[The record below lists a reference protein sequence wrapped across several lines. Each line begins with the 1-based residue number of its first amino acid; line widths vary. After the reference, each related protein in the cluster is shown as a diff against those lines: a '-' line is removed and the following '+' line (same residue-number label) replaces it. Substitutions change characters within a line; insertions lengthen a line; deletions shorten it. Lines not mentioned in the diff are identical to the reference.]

1 MTPILEYKH
10 FKHLMRVLGVL
21 KCKDR
26 NKQFSNHLEDS
37 NDYHTSDLT
46 DHFQQDWME
55 EEDNCNSE
63 VDRDNC
69 HNYPDKEDMNL
80 EDSHFA
86 ALEEEDSYIRHR
98 EDNIGHYL
106 LSNHPEVDHGNVLL
120 KNLSSDHVDGHHNGH
135 HGDFDGHHI
144 DDHYSSLPFT

>member
-1 MTPILEYKH
+1 M
-10 FKHLMRVLGVL
+10 
-21 KCKDR
+21 
-26 NKQFSNHLEDS
+26 
-37 NDYHTSDLT
+37 
-46 DHFQQDWME
+46 DHFQQDWM

-69 HNYPDKEDMNL
+69 RNFLDKEDMSL

-106 LSNHPEVDHGNVLL
+106 VNSHPEVDHGNVLL

-144 DDHYSSLPFT
+144 DDHYSSLPSTWTYLR